1 MALSVVPII
10 LGHNYGGFLMN
21 KTRNI
26 LFLCTGNSC
35 RSQMAE
41 GLSKHF
47 IGHGFN
53 FYSAGTKSSS
63 VNSSAIA
70 VMNEIG
76 IDISE
81 YRSKHVSELSNIQ
94 FDLVITLCGHAH
106 ENCPVFPSKCKIF
119 HQGFEIGEMTCPTHY
134 SSKSSSINFRRSLA
148 YGVGVVLT
156 SIRYALKKNLTK

>member
-1 MALSVVPII
+1 
-10 LGHNYGGFLMN
+10 MN

-63 VNSSAIA
+63 ENSSAIA

-119 HQGFEIGEMTCPTHY
+119 HQGFEDPPHLVEELAHSGASEEEQLACYRKVRDEIRIFIEQFPTFLN
-134 SSKSSSINFRRSLA
+134 KI
-148 YGVGVVLT
+148 
-156 SIRYALKKNLTK
+156 